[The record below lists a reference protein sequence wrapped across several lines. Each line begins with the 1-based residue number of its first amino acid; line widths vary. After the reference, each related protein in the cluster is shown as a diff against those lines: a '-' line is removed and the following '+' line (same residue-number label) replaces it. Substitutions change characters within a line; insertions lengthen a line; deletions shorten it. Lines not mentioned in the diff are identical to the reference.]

1 MKNMTEKRDKIE
13 ELVWYELVHA
23 KYWEQYISDY
33 AGSKMDWRKI
43 YNIIA
48 ISFAIIGG
56 STWGTWK
63 VLDVDWITPVMF
75 GLMGVAQILSAIQ
88 KNVIIDND
96 TIKSLNNLR
105 TSYISYFNKLERLFI
120 KIEDKQLEKYEIEN
134 QYFTLRETVYS
145 MEELKDTLNI
155 SKLKKID
162 KKAEKKVINYLK
174 IRYNIQ

>member
-1 MKNMTEKRDKIE
+1 MTEKRDKIE

-56 STWGTWK
+56 STWGAWK
-63 VLDVDWITPVMF
+63 ALDVDWITPVMF

-88 KNVIIDND
+88 KNVIIDNE

-120 KIEDKQLEKYEIEN
+120 KIEDKELKKYEIEE
-134 QYFTLRETVYS
+134 QYFALRETVYS
-145 MEELKDTLNI
+145 IEELKDNLNI
-155 SKLKKID
+155 SKLKKVD
-162 KKAEKKVINYLK
+162 KNVEKKVINYLET
-174 IRYNIQ
+174 RYSILS